1 LATSGREKKTCMRV
15 STLHIL
21 VHGRTEFLC
30 VSRSKPDKI
39 NIKIIALQSS
49 LSTEIDL
56 LDYTDEE

>member
-1 LATSGREKKTCMRV
+1 MRV